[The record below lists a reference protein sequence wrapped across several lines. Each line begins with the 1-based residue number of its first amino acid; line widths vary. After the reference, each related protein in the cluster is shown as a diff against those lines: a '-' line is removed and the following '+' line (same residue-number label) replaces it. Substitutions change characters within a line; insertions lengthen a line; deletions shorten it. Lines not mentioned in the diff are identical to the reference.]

1 MLPRV
6 ALILTALALAA
17 VAVAAGPGDHR
28 PTWTSEPIVWKQSR
42 SLGKPW
48 AGRLVNGV
56 QLPSE
61 GEQFFTWDPILKTTP
76 NRPWRRWGSDRLLR
90 TTLHVLDDYFVAHPD
105 APRIAIGDLSR
116 PQGGIFDERYGGI
129 GHASHQ
135 NGRDIDIYYPRL
147 DREERA
153 PTKPSEVDRV
163 LAQDLVNRFVRA
175 GATNIFVGPRLGL
188 RGPRRI
194 VEPLRHH
201 DDHLHVRIRPD
212 RVREMMLGRST
223 RGRPIEVVRVGDPT
237 ARPRILVIGCIH
249 GDECAGVAATRRLE
263 RTEPAA
269 DVWIVHQLN
278 PDGYALG
285 RRQNARG
292 VDLNRNFDS
301 EWRRMGRRWSQEYSG
316 PRPFSERESRI
327 ARRLISG
334 LQPDVT
340 IWFHQPQALVR
351 AWGPSIEG
359 AREFARLA
367 SMRFKA
373 IRWPAGT
380 APNWQN
386 RHFPGKPA
394 YVVELPAGPLSP
406 RNAERHARAI
416 LGLTQ

>member
-1 MLPRV
+1 VLSRF
-6 ALILTALALAA
+6 ALILTAMALAA
-17 VAVAAGPGDHR
+17 VALAAGPDDHR
-28 PTWTSEPIVWKQSR
+28 PTWHSEPIVWKQSR

-61 GEQFFTWDPILKTTP
+61 GEQYFTWDPILKTAP

-90 TTLHVLDDYFVAHPD
+90 TLLHVLDDYFAAHPD
-105 APRIAIGDLSR
+105 APRVAMGDLSR
-116 PQGGIFDERYGGI
+116 PQGGIFDERFGGL

-163 LAQDLVNRFVRA
+163 LAQDLVTRFVRA
-175 GATNIFVGPRLGL
+175 GATNIFVGPRLAL

-201 DDHLHVRIRPD
+201 DDHLHVRIRRDP
-212 RVREMMLGRST
+212 VRGLMLGRST
-223 RGRPIEVVRVGDPT
+223 QGRPIDAVRVGDPT

-263 RTEPAA
+263 RTEPHA
-269 DVWIVHQLN
+269 DLWVVHHLN
-278 PDGYALG
+278 PDGYALR

-301 EWRRMGRRWSQEYSG
+301 EWRPLGRRGSAEYSG

-327 ARRLISG
+327 ARRLILG
-334 LQPDVT
+334 LRPDVT
-340 IWFHQPQALVR
+340 IWFHQPQGLVR
-351 AWGPSIEG
+351 AWGPSIPG
-359 AREFARLA
+359 ARRYAELA
-367 SMRFKA
+367 AMRFQP

-386 RHFPGKPA
+386 HRFPGQPA

>member
-1 MLPRV
+1 MLSRF

-17 VAVAAGPGDHR
+17 VAVAAGPAEHR

-61 GEQFFTWDPILKTTP
+61 GEQFFTWDPILRTTP

-90 TTLHVLDDYFVAHPD
+90 TFLHVLDDYFAAHPD
-105 APRIAIGDLSR
+105 APRVAIGDLSR

-175 GATNIFVGPRLGL
+175 GATNIFVGPRLAL

-201 DDHLHVRIRPD
+201 DDHLHVRIRRDPRSGADARAIDSRAAD
-212 RVREMMLGRST
+212 RGCASRRSDCAAPHPRHRLHPWRRMRRSRSDAAARAGRAGGRRLDRPSPEPRRIRARPAAERARRRPEPELRFRVAADGPPLVAGVLRAPPFLGARVADRPPAHHRAPARRHDLVPPAPGVSSAPGARASTEPAST
-223 RGRPIEVVRVGDPT
+223 RGSPECGSRPS
-237 ARPRILVIGCIH
+237 A
-249 GDECAGVAATRRLE
+249 
-263 RTEPAA
+263 
-269 DVWIVHQLN
+269 
-278 PDGYALG
+278 
-285 RRQNARG
+285 
-292 VDLNRNFDS
+292 
-301 EWRRMGRRWSQEYSG
+301 G
-316 PRPFSERESRI
+316 PRGLRLTGRTIASR
-327 ARRLISG
+327 RRRRTSSSCRQG
-334 LQPDVT
+334 
-340 IWFHQPQALVR
+340 R
-351 AWGPSIEG
+351 
-359 AREFARLA
+359 
-367 SMRFKA
+367 
-373 IRWPAGT
+373 
-380 APNWQN
+380 
-386 RHFPGKPA
+386 
-394 YVVELPAGPLSP
+394 
-406 RNAERHARAI
+406 
-416 LGLTQ
+416 